1 MTETIQTPIASR
13 RLALMDEPAR
23 SLVVTIGTPSPDPE
37 PGTWACEF
45 QIEGIPDDRIRRGY
59 GVDSLQALQSAIQ
72 GVKATIAESGLVAS
86 WNSEPGD
93 IGIPATIP
101 TYEGSGFA
109 QRIELMI
116 EREVVDFALANPPKR
131 T

>member
-1 MTETIQTPIASR
+1 MATKVGTAWLSDECQDSR
-13 RLALMDEPAR
+13 RPR
-23 SLVVTIGTPSPDPE
+23 
-37 PGTWACEF
+37 
-45 QIEGIPDDRIRRGY
+45 
-59 GVDSLQALQSAIQ
+59 Q

-116 EREVVDFALANPPKR
+116 EREVVDFALATPQAHLTRSSERIRRKSTAEPVGFLDLYLLR
-131 T
+131 RRLLARGPIRRSPSSPRR